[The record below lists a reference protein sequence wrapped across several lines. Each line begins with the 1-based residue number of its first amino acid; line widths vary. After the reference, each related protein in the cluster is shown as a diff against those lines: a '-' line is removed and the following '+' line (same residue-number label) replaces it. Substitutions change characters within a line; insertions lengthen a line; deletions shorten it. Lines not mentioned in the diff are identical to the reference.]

1 MSEKK
6 DKKQDVT
13 ASQENVG
20 SLAGIAALVNAIRPK
35 AAVPAHY
42 GDIVGTEE
50 DARKFAAL
58 LDPDIACDFAK

>member
-20 SLAGIAALVNAIRPK
+20 SLAGIAALASAIFSVSEPEEIADVPEEPRRWAANA
-35 AAVPAHY
+35 
-42 GDIVGTEE
+42 G
-50 DARKFAAL
+50 
-58 LDPDIACDFAK
+58 